1 MDKPAGTPAPKLP
14 EGQGAIGG
22 ADLLR
27 EVRLAVFD
35 RLATYLTHELN
46 QPLSIV
52 RMTAENLLLDL
63 DDDEARKDG
72 LRDQLTTVR
81 DQTERMTKLI
91 ERLGQLG
98 RQNDEKPR
106 RFDVGKVLDDTAATL
121 RHAAVMSGLSF
132 ELSPPDDE
140 TPVHGTPRQLWLIL
154 VGLLTMTWEP
164 GRARHA
170 GKTNERGSG
179 ILIHGERRKSTVA
192 IDLIHDGCEAT
203 GQSGNPVSE
212 LAHDV
217 RLRAAQQV
225 VEHLGGRFDARLREN
240 GLHVRIV
247 LPLADAA
254 EDGDRARETKPAAAS
269 RPLDILL
276 VDDEEL
282 ALEGI
287 LEHLSRQGHRVVT
300 ARNGRDALSS
310 FGARR
315 FDVVLTDLRMP
326 VMDGNALIRELRRL
340 SELPIIVMT
349 GQAGPDDEERALS
362 EGASTILH
370 KPVRL
375 RDLSSALDK
384 VTAQP

>member
-14 EGQGAIGG
+14 EGQGAMGG
-22 ADLLR
+22 TDLLR

-254 EDGDRARETKPAAAS
+254 EDGDRTRETRPAMAS

-310 FGARR
+310 FGART

>member
-1 MDKPAGTPAPKLP
+1 MEKSAGTPAPKLP
-14 EGQGAIGG
+14 EGQGAIDS

-35 RLATYLTHELN
+35 RLASYLAHELN

-98 RQNDEKPR
+98 RQNDEKQR

-140 TPVHGTPRQLWLIL
+140 TPVQGTPRQLWLIL

-225 VEHLGGRFDARLREN
+225 VENLGGRFDARLREN

-287 LEHLSRQGHRVVT
+287 LEHLTRQGHRVVT

-310 FGARR
+310 FGART

-340 SELPIIVMT
+340 SGLPIIVMT
-349 GQAGPDDEERALS
+349 GQAGPEDEERALS

-375 RDLSSALDK
+375 RDLSNALDK